1 MGSVASL
8 DGFSVLYSR
17 HLSGIVRSVRPIVGD
32 AAVDVAQEAF
42 LAAFEQWERVGSL
55 DSPAG
60 WVGLVAR
67 RIALRRRYREVHRPA
82 APRDREGSAPSSTGL
97 DADMRR
103 ALGELSGSQ
112 RTAIA
117 LRYFGDLSVGAVA
130 DVLGC
135 GDGAARVLLHRAR
148 ERLEEPLSGL
158 RGTWIGERRWDA
170 DAICR
175 QLAVAGHDAYRDV
188 VVANAGRDGVRHT
201 LSLDAGRYLLA
212 NDDGERLDHGTFRF
226 AGDRLEL
233 TPWHGIGTVEIH
245 ARSDGDLLRI
255 RQVNN
260 NTPPTDN
267 VPDHVYMKLF
277 LEAEPLKWS
286 GSRAGTT
293 SAAEK
298 AATIYPAATGALRR
312 FELPL

>member
-8 DGFSVLYSR
+8 DGFSKLYSR
-17 HLSGIVRSVRPIVGD
+17 HVSGIVRSVRPIVGD
-32 AAVDVAQEAF
+32 AAADVAQEAF

-67 RIALRRRYREVHRPA
+67 RIALRRRYREVHRPT
-82 APRDREGSAPSSTGL
+82 APLDCEGWAPGSTGL

-112 RTAIA
+112 RTAIE
-117 LRYFGDLSVGAVA
+117 LRYFDDLSVGAVA

-148 ERLEEPLSGL
+148 QRLEEPLSGL

-170 DAICR
+170 DEICR
-175 QLAVAGHDAYRDV
+175 QLAVDGHDAYRDA
-188 VVANAGRDGVRHT
+188 VAANVGRNGVRHT
-201 LSLDAGRYLLA
+201 LSFDAGRYLLA

-226 AGDRLEL
+226 AGDGMEL

-260 NTPPTDN
+260 NTPPTDD

-286 GSRAGTT
+286 SSGAGAR

-298 AATIYPAATGALRR
+298 GCDELPGSNRARRR
-312 FELPL
+312 FQLPL